1 MDALH
6 ALIRDFS
13 QSHTWIEAAV
23 LAACL
28 ALAYFASRILGRQ
41 QPPDSVW
48 FGRRTVDGLM
58 FPLLALALAYAAR
71 VGVETVLLQPVFL
84 LRVAVPVLSSL
95 VLIRFFARILANA
108 FPKSAAMRL
117 VERIVS
123 WLAWGVAVLWIVGL
137 LPAVRAELAGVA
149 IHFGKSQVTA
159 LTLIEGSLSATVVM
173 LLALWLSSTLERRLL
188 DRTIVDLSMR
198 KVAANATRAGL
209 LLVGLL
215 FALSAVGVDLTA
227 LSVLGGAVGVG
238 LGFGLQKL
246 ASNYVSGFVILL
258 ERSLRIGDNVR
269 VDGFEG
275 RITDIKT
282 RYTLIRAGNGRESIV
297 PNETLITQRVENLS
311 DADRKFNITTNIT
324 VGYDSDVSRVQ
335 AILCGA
341 AASQPRVLADP
352 APVAYLMN
360 FAPDGLEFSLNFWV
374 SDPSAGTVNL
384 RSAINIAILEGLRA
398 EGIDIPYPQRVV
410 RLQAEGPP
418 PAGPLQVAHVAQAS
432 APPPTA

>member
-1 MDALH
+1 MESFDT
-6 ALIRDFS
+6 LIRDFS
-13 QSHTWIEAAV
+13 QSSTWLEAAV
-23 LAACL
+23 LALCL
-28 ALAYFASRILGRQ
+28 ALAYGASRILGRQ

-58 FPLLALALAYAAR
+58 FPLLALALVYAGR
-71 VGVETVLLQPVFL
+71 VAVELVQPVFL

-137 LPAVRAELAGVA
+137 LPAVRAELSGVA

-173 LLALWLSSTLERRLL
+173 LLALWLSSTVERRLL
-188 DRTIVDLSMR
+188 DRAFVDLSMR
-198 KVAANATRAGL
+198 KVAANATRAVL
-209 LLVGLL
+209 LLIGLL

-311 DADRKFNITTNIT
+311 DADRKFNITTTIT
-324 VGYDSDVSRVQ
+324 VGYDSEVARVQ
-335 AILCGA
+335 AILCA
-341 AASQPRVLADP
+341 AAAAQMRVLPDP
-352 APVAYLMN
+352 APVAYLVN

-374 SDPSAGTVNL
+374 NDPSAGTVNL

-410 RLQAEGPP
+410 RVQADAPP
-418 PAGPLQVAHVAQAS
+418 PAGPMHVAHAS
-432 APPPTA
+432 APPPVA